1 MPIPVISTT
10 TSVLGYRRA
19 QQFSYQMQATESP
32 TSWSATGL
40 PAGLSIDNDGLITGA
55 ATVAGVYLIKVVATN
70 GTGPSLPLNVAM
82 GIEESLLNDGLGIGV
97 NVDLIS
103 GAVTVPGIAVGED
116 KPCLFLKYRDI
127 VFLDVGFF
135 KGEALQEMNVI
146 EMKLNLREFDGE
158 TSLVETSG
166 VIENIGTTD
175 KPRYRI
181 AVDLNSAALINVLG
195 NYEDAVATSFLAIA
209 ELEWKVS
216 YMESTAIL
224 NDLVRSSQT
233 FRVSLTRDLIPNS

>member
-19 QQFSYQMQATESP
+19 QQFAYQMQATETP
-32 TSWSATGL
+32 TSWTAAGL
-40 PAGLSIDNDGLITGA
+40 PAGLSINNSGLITGA
-55 ATVAGVYLIKVVATN
+55 ASVAGVYLVKVIATN

-103 GAVTVPGIAVGED
+103 GAVTVPGIPIGD
-116 KPCLFLKYRDI
+116 GKPSLFLKYRDI

-135 KGEALQEMNVI
+135 KGEVLQEMNVV

-158 TSLVETSG
+158 TSLVDTNGS
-166 VIENIGTTD
+166 IENVGPSD

-195 NYEDAVATSFLAIA
+195 GYESDLAASFIGIA
-209 ELEWKVS
+209 ELEWKVNYS
-216 YMESTAIL
+216 EPTAIL

>member
-10 TSVLGYRRA
+10 TSILGYRRA
-19 QQFSYQMQATESP
+19 QQFAYQMQATESP
-32 TSWSATGL
+32 TSWAATGL
-40 PAGLSIDNDGLITGA
+40 PSGMAINNSGLISGA
-55 ATVAGVYLIKVVATN
+55 ALVAGVYLVKVTATN
-70 GTGPSLPLNVAM
+70 ASGASLPLSVAM
-82 GIEESLLNDGLGIGV
+82 GIEESLLNDGLGIEV

-103 GAVTVPGIAVGED
+103 GAVTVPGITVAEG
-116 KPCLFLKYRDI
+116 KPSLYLKYRDV

-135 KGEALQEMNVI
+135 KGETLQEMNVV

-158 TSLVETSG
+158 TSLIDTNG
-166 VIENIGTTD
+166 TIENIGTTD

-181 AVDLNSAALINVLG
+181 AVDLNSAALASTLG
-195 NYEDAVATSFLAIA
+195 NYEDALAATFLAIA
-209 ELEWKVS
+209 ELEWKVT
-216 YMESTAIL
+216 YTEPGAIL